1 MNPSL
6 IEKAK
11 SIQLMIFDVD
21 GILTN
26 GGITYTESGEEI
38 KTFHVRDGFGIQMLQ
53 ESGILTAIITGRASP
68 IVKRRAEE
76 LNIPYVYQN
85 QADKQQAFEAL
96 KAELGLSDKNMG
108 YMGDDFID
116 IPLLKRA
123 GIGITVPEA
132 PSRVLEA
139 ADWITQLSGGLGAV
153 REVCESLLQAQ
164 GKWEPLCQ
172 KYKI

>member
-11 SIQLMIFDVD
+11 SIKLMIFDVD

-26 GGITYTESGEEI
+26 GGITYSDSGEEI
-38 KTFHVRDGFGIQMLQ
+38 KTFHVRDGFGIQLLQ
-53 ESGILTAIITGRASP
+53 DSGVRAAIITGRSSL
-68 IVKRRAEE
+68 IVKKRAEE
-76 LNIPYVYQN
+76 LKISYVYQDQTN
-85 QADKQQAFEAL
+85 KLEAFEML
-96 KAELGLSDKNMG
+96 KSQLGLSNGEIG

-123 GIGITVPEA
+123 GLGVTVPEA
-132 PSRVLEA
+132 PAFVLES
-139 ADWITQLSGGLGAV
+139 ADWITQLPGGLGAA
-153 REVCESLLQAQ
+153 REVCENLIKAQ
-164 GKWEPLCQ
+164 GQWEKICQ